1 MPPRPSTSIRALT
14 STRFASTSSLPLTPS
29 TPSSSSSTPPPAD
42 PNRIYTARKTFLW
55 NYYTHL
61 IDNSNLVLVYDHSNL
76 TAGEWSKIRRSISS
90 IPLPSKPYDPSTPT
104 PSSEQPETIDKASIN
119 VVRTGVLAS
128 LLSKSN
134 SPLTT
139 TPSKEGEQILVGQRA
154 LLTCPSLSP
163 TYLNKILSTLNRT
176 LKGLKREN
184 TADEKQPSLKLISG
198 LLEHKH
204 IYTEQQLQNE
214 IAKLPELDVLR
225 SQLVGL
231 LQAPQ
236 SQLVGVLNQARGGQ
250 LVRTLQGLE
259 ESLKGDSNGG
269 EEQKSA

>member
-1 MPPRPSTSIRALT
+1 MPPRPSPSIRAALT
-14 STRFASTSSLPLTPS
+14 SSRFASTSSI
-29 TPSSSSSTPPPAD
+29 PSSSSSAPISASTSTVPPQD

-55 NYYTHL
+55 NYYSHL
-61 IDNSNLVLVYDHSNL
+61 IENSNLVLVYDHSNL
-76 TAGEWSKIRRSISS
+76 TAAEWSKIRRSIAS
-90 IPLPSKPYDPSTPT
+90 IPLPPKPYNPLSPPT
-104 PSSEQPETIDKASIN
+104 EEGKPESIEKASLN

-134 SPLTT
+134 SPLT
-139 TPSKEGEQILVGQRA
+139 PSGEDKILVGQRA
-154 LLTCPSLSP
+154 LLSCPSLSP
-163 TYLNKILSTLNRT
+163 TYLNKILTTLNKT

-184 TADEKQPSLKLISG
+184 TPDEKQPSLKLISG
-198 LLEHKH
+198 LLENKH
-204 IYTEQQLQNE
+204 IYNEKQLQTE
-214 IAKLPELDVLR
+214 ISKLPELDVLR

-259 ESLKGDSNGG
+259 EGLKGESDGG
-269 EEQKSA
+269 KDEKSA